1 MKMKLIF
8 VVLAAFIFVSCGK
21 TKENYGDSGNS
32 KKRTGQTHMG
42 SMPYIVDFS
51 ATWCR
56 PCQQLKP
63 YFKQME
69 ETYAGQARFRTV
81 DVDENPELAGAHNLN
96 GVPTV
101 IFFSD
106 STMTHELRRI
116 VGFDPQGIEDAI
128 VEYI

>member
-1 MKMKLIF
+1 MKMKLIYA
-8 VVLAAFIFVSCGK
+8 VLAAFMLVACGK
-21 TKENYGDSGNS
+21 TRNTYGDSGDCKNS
-32 KKRTGQTHMG
+32 TEQTNMG
-42 SMPYIVDFS
+42 RVPYIVDFS
-51 ATWCR
+51 ATWCQ

-81 DVDENPELAGAHNLN
+81 DVDENPELAGAHNIN

-101 IFFSD
+101 IIFSD
-106 STMTHELRRI
+106 STMTRELRRI

-128 VEYI
+128 PDYI